1 VSDAMNTDERL
12 RIKGLSVSTVRMLAL
27 AKLLIHLSSAQ

>member
-12 RIKGLSVSTVRMLAL
+12 RIKGLSTDVRMLAS
-27 AKLLIHLSSAQ
+27 AKLLMTHI